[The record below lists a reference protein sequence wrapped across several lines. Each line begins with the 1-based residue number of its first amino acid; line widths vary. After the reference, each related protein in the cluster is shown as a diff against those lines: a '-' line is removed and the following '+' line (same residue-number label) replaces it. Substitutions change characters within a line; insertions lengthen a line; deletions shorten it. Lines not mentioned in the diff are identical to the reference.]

1 MIQTHRT
8 VFKWFW
14 AWQDEAEEAWLEQM
28 ALDGW
33 HLVAIPF
40 LASYRFEKGE
50 PQRKVFRL
58 DFISSRKD
66 YNAYRQLFQ
75 DSGWDHLG
83 EMGGWQYFCKAAAPG
98 ETPEIYT
105 DTASKAQKFNRV
117 MLFLII
123 LLPVNL
129 FMLMIPV
136 GSDFYAVF
144 RWMAVFLIFF
154 YIFGLVKIFLR
165 RRELTDS

>member
-1 MIQTHRT
+1 MTKTHRT

-40 LASYRFEKGE
+40 LASYRFEKGA

-58 DFISSRKD
+58 DFFASRKD
-66 YNAYRQLFQ
+66 YGAYRQLFQ
-75 DSGWDHLG
+75 DAGWDHLG

-105 DTASKAQKFNRV
+105 DSASKAQKFTRV
-117 MLFLII
+117 MLFLSI
-123 LLPVNL
+123 LLAVNL
-129 FMLMIPV
+129 FLLVIPL
-136 GSDFYAVF
+136 GSGTYAVL
-144 RWMAVFLIFF
+144 RWMGILLTIF

-165 RRELTDS
+165 RRELTGI